1 MKKEFAGILQASFG
15 MMGTVHFNLELPGSV
30 IGDTNQF
37 LEGAKGKRVLVTV
50 ETQELEA

>member
-15 MMGTVHFNLELPGSV
+15 MMGTVHLCLEMPGS

-37 LEGAKGKRVLVTV
+37 LEGARGKRVLVTM
-50 ETQELEA
+50 ETQEVNA

>member
-1 MKKEFAGILQASFG
+1 VKKEFAGTLQTSFG
-15 MMGTVHFNLELPGSV
+15 MMGTVHLCLEMPGFL
-30 IGDTNQF
+30 GDTNQF